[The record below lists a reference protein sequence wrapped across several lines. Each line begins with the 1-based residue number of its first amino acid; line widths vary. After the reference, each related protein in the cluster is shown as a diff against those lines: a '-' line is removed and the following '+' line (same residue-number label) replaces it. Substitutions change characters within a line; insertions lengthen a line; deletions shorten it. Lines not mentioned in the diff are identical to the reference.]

1 MFEEDF
7 AHQVAL
13 EAKQGLEEHDLEELH
28 TAIVVAAKTGKT
40 VATVKTTRPFTGG
53 IERHLRHYGILM
65 EDLGDDENGATE
77 FRFDFSRLDV

>member
-13 EAKQGLEEHDLEELH
+13 EAKQGLEEHDLQTLH
-28 TAIVVAAKTGKT
+28 DAIVVASKCGNT

-53 IERHLRHYGILM
+53 IERHLRHYGILV
-65 EDLGDDENGATE
+65 EDLGDDESGASE
-77 FRFDFSRLDV
+77 YRFDFSRLDV